1 MQNNNYFVLKKILTE
16 NLIEFNSD
24 YNISKYTPIKYP
36 LISKLVIYPKSQTEF
51 INTLNILKNH
61 YEKKITCFGK
71 FSNTIIHE
79 NSNVLNE
86 PIIITKNLNKI
97 EIKNNKKICKVEAG
111 FPLPKFCKILSY
123 ENFKGFSGMLGI
135 PGSIG
140 GAIYMNA
147 GSFENEIS
155 DNLISVDYI
164 DKDLNLK
171 TIYKKEIN
179 FRWRHSNFQNSI
191 SHLAI
196 LSAKFNLIPGDE
208 KKIKNHLL
216 NSQKI
221 RSETQEKP
229 GNNYGS
235 VFATK
240 WIYGESNCK
249 SFEYKII
256 KKFIEVL
263 FKIAMKIF
271 NSQKLYYFFTKLNI
285 IFNKK
290 YFNIENNNN
299 IRISNRSLNCFLINN
314 EKTKPSDYINFIL
327 NFKKKFNPNCKVEI
341 KIYD

>member
-61 YEKKITCFGK
+61 YDKKITCFGK

-97 EIKNNKKICKVEAG
+97 EIKNNKKICEVEAG

-171 TIYKKEIN
+171 TIYKNYHSKAIRILKELCPEKVELYDYSDFSIIVTSKN
-179 FRWRHSNFQNSI
+179 SKFPIHDDTPNKLLSGVIYLMPENNSGTIFYNNKAGRDKTEIKWKKNRAVFFSRKEKETWHSYEGNQKDNRI
-191 SHLAI
+191 ALVYNLNTRQIKKVYAI
-196 LSAKFNLIPGDE
+196 E
-208 KKIKNHLL
+208 KKN
-216 NSQKI
+216 
-221 RSETQEKP
+221 
-229 GNNYGS
+229 
-235 VFATK
+235 
-240 WIYGESNCK
+240 
-249 SFEYKII
+249 
-256 KKFIEVL
+256 
-263 FKIAMKIF
+263 
-271 NSQKLYYFFTKLNI
+271 YFFGNLRWKLNP
-285 IFNKK
+285 
-290 YFNIENNNN
+290 YLH
-299 IRISNRSLNCFLINN
+299 RYL
-314 EKTKPSDYINFIL
+314 
-327 NFKKKFNPNCKVEI
+327 
-341 KIYD
+341 KIHI